1 MRAQA
6 IRIRGVRGG
15 HPLMH
20 ELAAPVGFWYFS
32 PRRKVHVGVAFTL
45 QEQLPVGDVSYYLVL
60 TIFPLCATEG
70 FASAEATK
78 GLCDRPLETFAPH
91 PYIRLG

>member
-1 MRAQA
+1 MRFMQPASSSS
-6 IRIRGVRGG
+6 REDSG
-15 HPLMH
+15 
-20 ELAAPVGFWYFS
+20 GFWYFS

-78 GLCDRPLETFAPH
+78 GLCDRPLETFAAFLL
-91 PYIRLG
+91 ISSG